1 MEALGSLTFSG
12 HADNAVDIQ
21 PDASTGL
28 ENIYVV
34 RSLDDAV
41 MSYISS
47 SAGQPKWYRFSS
59 LGGAYAEP
67 ITDVTYNG
75 STSSIK
81 PAAGDMGYIIEEA
94 GRQHCYWV
102 VDYSAHM
109 LDLKGLEISSEN
121 DCDRTG
127 LIPSGSGAP
136 IYYYSI
142 NGRRLEL
149 SRMLTVTYRTLQYD
163 EESGVY
169 NEISAEQTFDDLP
182 GTLHVTAP
190 LTDTQFTLSGDRFLK
205 AWGIPQEVTS
215 AMLNAYAVEA
225 HTSADQAQT
234 DYDNEQKDGESG
246 LGGSAPCEITFKAAT
261 SDAAVFKE
269 WQFSMT
275 PDFDIIDDRYNQDV
289 TTRVFNQNGTTYIR
303 FIAANAD
310 GSCSWESDTYTVN
323 IGESRLECP
332 NAFSPANQDGVNDL
346 WKVSYKSIVSF
357 ECNIFNRWGKKL
369 CTLTHPS
376 QGWDGKIGNKFAP
389 SGVYFY
395 VIRAK
400 GADGKNY
407 NLSGDINIIN
417 SRANPNAS
425 SGETAD

>member
-41 MSYISS
+41 ISYISS
-47 SAGQPKWYRFSS
+47 SAGQPKWYRFAS

-75 STSSIK
+75 NTSSIK
-81 PAAGDMGYIIEEA
+81 PAAGDMGYIIEDA

-169 NEISAEQTFDDLP
+169 NEISAEQTFDDLS

-225 HTSADQAQT
+225 HTTADQTQT

-246 LGGSAPCEITFKAAT
+246 LGGSAPCEITFKAVT

-310 GSCSWESDTYTVN
+310 GSCYWESDTYTVN